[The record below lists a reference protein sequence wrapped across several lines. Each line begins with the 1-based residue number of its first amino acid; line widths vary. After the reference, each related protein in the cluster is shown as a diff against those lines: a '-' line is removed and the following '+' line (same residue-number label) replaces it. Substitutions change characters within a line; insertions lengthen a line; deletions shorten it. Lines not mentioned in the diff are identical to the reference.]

1 MPNYYEELGLS
12 QNATR
17 EEIMEA
23 CRKIILANNPSTNS
37 SQEAKEMIE
46 KFTPICR
53 TLLNDELRSKYDKSI
68 NKTDIFSS
76 NFIATKPDVINALSI
91 SENSTTD
98 DNGSLTALLAGI
110 KSAAPNSNS
119 SLSALLTGPKSAPV
133 PRKISLDSL
142 GSSFPGLSAIP
153 KPPLAS
159 SSALSNLANL
169 KLPIP
174 IPPKKL
180 SSPNIPFEIEEFILD
195 SYGSLKEKE
204 SQELLNF
211 QSKTSHLVRDILLGN
226 FMAKDLNLR
235 RRVQSD
241 FQELKEQNLDQNVI
255 THAVSMRFKTVFDK
269 ICNFN
274 PHDPDF
280 GVNWPEEITELEDL
294 LAEYEY
300 IMLLNLGFDMVT
312 AVRGN
317 ALKRASI
324 LSDYDHEIDKPEE
337 IYVKINTYRGL
348 LNKAK

>member
-241 FQELKEQNLDQNVI
+241 F
-255 THAVSMRFKTVFDK
+255 
-269 ICNFN
+269 
-274 PHDPDF
+274 
-280 GVNWPEEITELEDL
+280 
-294 LAEYEY
+294 
-300 IMLLNLGFDMVT
+300 
-312 AVRGN
+312 
-317 ALKRASI
+317 
-324 LSDYDHEIDKPEE
+324 
-337 IYVKINTYRGL
+337 
-348 LNKAK
+348 